1 MPDSKPVF
9 RQSAVIP
16 FRKSDGKTEILLI
29 RNRSNRRWIIP
40 KGIIEPGLTAQ
51 ESAAQEALE
60 EAGVTGTVMAQKVGE
75 YQYNKWGGICQ
86 VQVFL
91 MRVETI
97 LDDWL
102 ESQRQRKWFSPQL
115 AAENLHETELRKMV
129 KTSRFEF

>member
-115 AAENLHETELRKMV
+115 AAENLHEAELRKMI